1 MNVSHNGLTSAPER
15 RNIDDMLLK
24 SVRLSSPWRLNIVM
38 WSIFSVLFFLRSLL
52 HLDPFPSFWVS
63 VFNLVL
69 CLVLS
74 SVLITT
80 YNRLQHSTTFG
91 VKTAAWIIGLSLGAT
106 VLQSAAAHGLL
117 LVTGWYPNTSWSMLD
132 LWLLRM
138 MFFWLVYMAWSLFYF
153 WLRAERNSQ
162 EIAAQI
168 TEAQAETQR
177 MELQL
182 LRSQLDPHFLFNA
195 LNGIATVVQT
205 DSPPAASMVREL
217 ADYLRYS
224 LDHQH
229 DTMVR
234 LDREI
239 EAMMGYLHIE
249 QARFGEELHIE
260 ITTEE
265 NARQRQI
272 PCFLLL
278 PLVENAVKHSY
289 QDCEP
294 PWNVTITAEMQDDTL
309 HIVVAN
315 TGRLMNETEVRAGVG
330 LDILRRRLALHY
342 PDRHHFALSEVDG
355 LVLATLDLKGD
366 PCSA

>member
-1 MNVSHNGLTSAPER
+1 MRS
-15 RNIDDMLLK
+15 MLLR
-24 SVRLSSPWRLNIVM
+24 SDRPLSLWRLNFAM
-38 WSIFSVLFFLRSLL
+38 WSVFSALFFLRSLL
-52 HLDPFPSFWVS
+52 HLDLLPSLWVS
-63 VFNLVL
+63 LFNLSL
-69 CLVLS
+69 CLILS
-74 SVLITT
+74 SVLVAS
-80 YNRLQHSTTFG
+80 YSRLQSSADFG
-91 VKTAAWIIGLSLGAT
+91 VKTAAWIIGLSLIAT
-106 VLQSAAAHGLL
+106 VVQSAAAHGLL

-294 PWNVTITAEMQDDTL
+294 PWNVTITAEMQGDTL
-309 HIVVAN
+309 HIIVAN
-315 TGRLMNETEVRAGVG
+315 TGRLIPDAEVTSGVG

-342 PDRHHFALSEVDG
+342 PDHHRFELSEANG
-355 LVLATLDLKGD
+355 MVLATLDLKGD